1 MSHRKKHDGD
11 DAHPLR
17 FGFGAVSAAD
27 AKVNQLLRERVFDGA
42 GLDDIPAL
50 RGASAGP
57 SAAAASAA
65 AAVKQQMPASYQE
78 SLLEILQWAAKENTG
93 EERESTYAGLVDSLL
108 RAPSATPDSGTYAAP
123 LLPGAVRERESGHA
137 SNPPLHRRHEITDRL
152 ARALVEHR
160 HREELLSGRTGR
172 HRSRRTRRF
181 G

>member
-11 DAHPLR
+11 DANPLR

-27 AKVNQLLRERVFDGA
+27 AKVNQLLRERVFEGTR
-42 GLDDIPAL
+42 LDEIPAL
-50 RGASAGP
+50 SGASVGP
-57 SAAAASAA
+57 SAAAASAV
-65 AAVKQQMPASYQE
+65 AAVKQQMPAASEE

-93 EERESTYAGLVDSLL
+93 EPKENTYAGLVDALL
-108 RAPSATPDSGTYAAP
+108 RAPSATPDGDTYAA
-123 LLPGAVRERESGHA
+123 LLPGAVMGEGEHA
-137 SNPPLHRRHEITDRL
+137 NNPPMHRRHEITDRL

>member
-108 RAPSATPDSGTYAAP
+108 RAPSATPDSGT
-123 LLPGAVRERESGHA
+123 SA

>member
-1 MSHRKKHDGD
+1 M
-11 DAHPLR
+11 
-17 FGFGAVSAAD
+17 SAAD

-50 RGASAGP
+50 RGASAGL

-108 RAPSATPDSGTYAAP
+108 RAPSARG
-123 LLPGAVRERESGHA
+123 
-137 SNPPLHRRHEITDRL
+137 PPLHRRHEITDRL

-172 HRSRRTRRF
+172 HRSLRTRRF